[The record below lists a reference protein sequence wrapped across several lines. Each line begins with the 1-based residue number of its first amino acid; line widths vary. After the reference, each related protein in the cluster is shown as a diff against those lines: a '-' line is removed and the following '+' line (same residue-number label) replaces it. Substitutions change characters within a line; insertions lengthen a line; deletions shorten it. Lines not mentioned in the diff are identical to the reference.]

1 LASGLVAA
9 ADPSAVIGALHA
21 RIAAYSGTLVFR
33 WCRRH
38 VHVEHEDAWVN
49 ADGEVVVTGDGE
61 PPRVVP
67 DRLTAIFVRRDD
79 EWRWRTFKGSEPDL
93 A

>member
-1 LASGLVAA
+1 
-9 ADPSAVIGALHA
+9 
-21 RIAAYSGTLVFR
+21 
-33 WCRRH
+33 